1 MVSAHVYVHY
11 SGHDLRAKTNPG
23 NWFGRRLAADRSIP
37 QAISV
42 TGTRI
47 ADHFGEWVEPILFLT
62 LAMYLLGF
70 MLYILVIPLIFYRF
84 AFFSMKPQELSPP
97 YWINMGAMAISTLSG
112 TILILEANH
121 WSVIQ
126 EIMPL
131 LKGLTLFCWATA
143 TWWIPLLVILGIW
156 RHVYKRVSLAYDP
169 VFWGLVFP
177 LGMYTVCTF
186 QLAKALELDFLYII
200 PQYFI
205 YLAMVAWLVAFIGL
219 VVQLA
224 KKLFASFK

>member
-1 MVSAHVYVHY
+1 
-11 SGHDLRAKTNPG
+11 
-23 NWFGRRLAADRSIP
+23 
-37 QAISV
+37 
-42 TGTRI
+42 
-47 ADHFGEWVEPILFLT
+47 
-62 LAMYLLGF
+62 MYLLGF